1 MSCSADFVRGS
12 NKKHRRGRSN
22 LFWKLTEYFLFPHM
36 QSRQAREN
44 FANMVNIIT
53 LYATESLEKK

>member
-1 MSCSADFVRGS
+1 M
-12 NKKHRRGRSN
+12 SN

-53 LYATESLEKK
+53 LYARDSLEKK